1 MSVSDAANLRTP
13 TYNRRHT
20 THTPTPATNFL
31 SRSASSTTTSARSK
45 DPQRALLERW
55 HRMAQ
60 DMTTRRLPRKSVVA
74 LSRSLDE
81 AEDILARD
89 APQML
94 APIPSRKIG
103 LGILDEPFAYQA
115 VESIPLTPPNS
126 SRADAPED
134 MQDIREKLTDAAL
147 AQVTHLVK
155 ELQKRHEEFK
165 VGCHSCHHI

>member
-1 MSVSDAANLRTP
+1 
-13 TYNRRHT
+13 
-20 THTPTPATNFL
+20 
-31 SRSASSTTTSARSK
+31 
-45 DPQRALLERW
+45 
-55 HRMAQ
+55 MAQ

-89 APQML
+89 APQIL

-103 LGILDEPFAYQA
+103 LGISDEPFGYQA

-126 SRADAPED
+126 SRADAPEH
-134 MQDIREKLTDAAL
+134 MQDTAL

-165 VGCHSCHHI
+165 VGRHSCHHI